1 MDNEP
6 TQSERK
12 KTWLTEGILI
22 ASVPVCVYILM
33 LSFVIGYCDF
43 FRIPVS
49 FASLNLPTMLWIG
62 LRLEFG
68 LYFMITVTAFAYVL
82 LRSYANKLANIIPL
96 AGLLLLQIAMRLPW
110 RDLLWVLFA
119 LVMIISA
126 SFIRCP
132 DAREDDRQPS

>member
-22 ASVPVCVYILM
+22 ASVPVSVYILM

-82 LRSYANKLANIIPL
+82 LRSYANTPK
-96 AGLLLLQIAMRLPW
+96 
-110 RDLLWVLFA
+110 
-119 LVMIISA
+119 
-126 SFIRCP
+126 
-132 DAREDDRQPS
+132 

>member
-22 ASVPVCVYILM
+22 ASVPVSVYILM

-82 LRSYANKLANIIPL
+82 LRSYANTAHQSKSHPE
-96 AGLLLLQIAMRLPW
+96 GW
-110 RDLLWVLFA
+110 LFGRVI
-119 LVMIISA
+119 LILIVTCESSITPIQSN
-126 SFIRCP
+126 RH
-132 DAREDDRQPS
+132 